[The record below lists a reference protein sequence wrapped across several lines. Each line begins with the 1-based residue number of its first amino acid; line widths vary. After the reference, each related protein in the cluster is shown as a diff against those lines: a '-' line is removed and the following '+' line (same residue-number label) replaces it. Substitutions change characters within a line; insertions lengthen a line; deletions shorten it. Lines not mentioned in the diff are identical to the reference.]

1 MASLLMADRDREPRA
16 LEDVAAESA
25 AVLGRFP
32 RACAGLLL
40 RGAFCRR
47 ALSHTPLLSPLGN
60 ARYQARLCSR
70 NRKLR

>member
-1 MASLLMADRDREPRA
+1 MASLLMADRDREPRV
-16 LEDVAAESA
+16 LEDVAAKSA

-40 RGAFCRR
+40 RGAFYRR
-47 ALSHTPLLSPLGN
+47 ALSQKPLLSPLSN